1 MSRKVLTYIW
11 LDGYETPNLRSK
23 RRYMNANYHI
33 PAGQNVPNVEDID
46 EWGFDGSSTGQAEG
60 NFSDCVLSPVRIYQD
75 PTGDGDYLVLC
86 QVMNPDGTYHDSNTR
101 HRLYEMATTYS
112 EHDMWFGIEQEY
124 IFVDPKNNRPYG
136 WPEIGFPN
144 PQGRYYCGVGG
155 DVTRLRHLVDD
166 HARNLDWIGIP
177 IEGTNAEVMLSQWEY
192 QIGPDEPLKMA
203 DDLWIARYVL
213 ETMAEQ
219 NEVAVSL
226 APKPIHGD
234 WNGSGAHINFSTK
247 YMRESSDQYYITDV
261 LVALKNR
268 HEDHIEEY
276 GVGNDARLTGA
287 HETQHI
293 DTFSYGVSDRGASI
307 RIPPRTHQT
316 GMGYLEDRRPAANMD
331 PYRAL
336 ACLVE
341 TVGSVPV
348 GDAPNEFT
356 PVEVEASL

>member
-1 MSRKVLTYIW
+1 VSRKILTYIW

-23 RRYMNANYHI
+23 RRYVVANYHI
-33 PAGQNVPNVEDID
+33 PEGQNVPNIEDID

-60 NFSDCVLSPVRIYQD
+60 NFSDCVLSPVRIYLD
-75 PTGDGDYLVLC
+75 PTGQGDYLVLC
-86 QVMNPDGTYHDSNTR
+86 QVMNPDGTPHESNTR
-101 HRLYEMATTYS
+101 HRLDQLSTTYS
-112 EHDMWFGIEQEY
+112 EHEMWFGIEQEY
-124 IFVDPKNNRPYG
+124 LFVDPNSNRPYG

-155 DVTRLRHLVDD
+155 DVTRLRSLVDS
-166 HARNLDWIGIP
+166 HAWNLHWMGIP

-213 ETMAEQ
+213 EVMAE
-219 NEVAVSL
+219 NDEVGVSL
-226 APKPIHGD
+226 APKPVHGD

-261 LVALKNR
+261 LVALKNK
-268 HEDHIEEY
+268 HEEHIEEY
-276 GVGNDARLTGA
+276 GVGNEDRLTGA

-293 DTFSYGVSDRGASI
+293 DTFSYGNSDRGASI
-307 RIPPRTHQT
+307 RIPPRTAQT
-316 GMGYLEDRRPAANMD
+316 GRGYLEDRRPAANMD

-341 TVGSVPV
+341 TVCSVSSY
-348 GDAPNEFT
+348 APDIT
-356 PVEVEASL
+356 LPEVSQ